1 MEKVVEAIQRVVML
15 ETWSFVGIRGT
26 KQRRLYPDMLLHEII
41 MIQNITEVLSHRTV
55 GMSQHHQNRWKK
67 TILKLVYVL

>member
-26 KQRRLYPDMLLHEII
+26 KQHRLSPDMLLHEII
-41 MIQNITEVLSHRTV
+41 MIQNITEVTILSHQIV
-55 GMSQHHQNRWKK
+55 GMSQHHQNR
-67 TILKLVYVL
+67 

>member
-41 MIQNITEVLSHRTV
+41 MIQNITEVTILSHQIV
-55 GMSQHHQNRWKK
+55 EMSQHHQNR
-67 TILKLVYVL
+67 